1 MDGLLERIG
10 AARAKLQQERSEHAR
25 YRAACEALENNLR
38 DKDREAEVLK
48 ARIRDMEQEIADLRA
63 AHQAQLAERRAG
75 TKEKI
80 DELVNEIDQCQ
91 ALLNA

>member
-1 MDGLLERIG
+1 
-10 AARAKLQQERSEHAR
+10 
-25 YRAACEALENNLR
+25 
-38 DKDREAEVLK
+38 VLK

-80 DELVNEIDQCQ
+80 DELVIEIDRCL
-91 ALLNA
+91 ALLQN